1 MFPDDELVMISAL
14 QHCLFCRR
22 QCALIHIE
30 GAWREN
36 YLTASGRIMHEHVDK
51 VASETR
57 RDIHVATSLRLVSH
71 RLGVMGVADMVEFH
85 LAARSADERGR
96 VIAAS
101 LPKRSGWWRP
111 FPVEYKRGRPKSHR
125 ADEVQLCAQAFCLEE
140 MLGVVIP
147 EGALFYGESRRR
159 TSVAFDDELR
169 ELTESVAREAHE
181 LLRSGVTPLPV
192 RMKGCEA
199 CSLKELCFEGQAS
212 ARAWIDGRIAEAVGG
227 AP

>member
-1 MFPDDELVMISAL
+1 MLYGLQSYAFCKRQFAL
-14 QHCLFCRR
+14 EFIER
-22 QCALIHIE
+22 QERVNWHVAD
-30 GAWREN
+30 
-36 YLTASGRIMHEHVDK
+36 GRVFHERVDH
-51 VASETR
+51 AGSETR
-57 RDIHVATSLRLVSH
+57 NDVHVATALRLSSEKFDLV
-71 RLGVMGVADMVEFH
+71 GVADAVEFH
-85 LAARSADERGR
+85 KIGNEYRGGEK
-96 VIAAS
+96 VGVK